1 MGQWQSEIK
10 PKTDHSS
17 PSPSSSPAFSPS
29 LQACLSN
36 SFYLDRCLRALSEF
50 QSLSATSL
58 EARTAVGEG
67 LLLLLVLAFDD
78 RGGQRDPALL
88 RRLLEVREAGDASG
102 VCLGK
107 WWRWEGKLTCRGGGT
122 DKKRS
127 VLERRSDMLLSQLY
141 MCHTVSHLAPCLLFV

>member
-1 MGQWQSEIK
+1 MNLISPQQANATSWRSQNAPQIAHSELF
-10 PKTDHSS
+10 PFPSLPSLPPLTPCLS
-17 PSPSSSPAFSPS
+17 PSP
-29 LQACLSN
+29 QACLSN

-88 RRLLEVREAGDASG
+88 RRLLEVREG
-102 VCLGK
+102 
-107 WWRWEGKLTCRGGGT
+107 
-122 DKKRS
+122 
-127 VLERRSDMLLSQLY
+127 
-141 MCHTVSHLAPCLLFV
+141 P